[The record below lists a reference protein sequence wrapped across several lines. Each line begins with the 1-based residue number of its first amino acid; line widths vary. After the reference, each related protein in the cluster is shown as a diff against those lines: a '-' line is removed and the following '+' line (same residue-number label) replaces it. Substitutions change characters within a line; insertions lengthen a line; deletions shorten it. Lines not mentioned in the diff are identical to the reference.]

1 MYQKKDKNSFDG
13 LRTEIHLE
21 LIDFLSAEISEK
33 KRVILGREVYLLQLF
48 IHYLVS

>member
-33 KRVILGREVYLLQLF
+33 KE
-48 IHYLVS
+48 